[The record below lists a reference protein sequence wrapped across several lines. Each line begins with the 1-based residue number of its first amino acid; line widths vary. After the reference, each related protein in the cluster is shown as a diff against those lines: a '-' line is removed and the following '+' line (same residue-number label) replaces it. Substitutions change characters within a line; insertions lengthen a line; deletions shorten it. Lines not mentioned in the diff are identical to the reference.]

1 MNMEKTINQTEVA
14 SAQGLWDLLR
24 SEAEASISREPV
36 LRTWLHAR
44 LLRYS
49 SLAEAVACNLAEKLN
64 FLRDRESYL
73 HDVFLETLHSHPEIM
88 ECIREDIVANYERDP
103 ACRNH
108 FNPLLNYKGFKA
120 ITGHRIAHQIWLS
133 GQEELALHLQSLISE
148 YYGVDIHPAARFG
161 KGILLD
167 HATGFVAGETSQV
180 GDDVSIFQ
188 GVTLGGTG
196 KDCGDRHPKVE
207 FGVLIGAG
215 AKILGNIRIGE
226 CAKIGANSV
235 VLDDVPPH
243 ATVVGV
249 PGRVIGMNTESIPS
263 HGMDHRVC

>member
-1 MNMEKTINQTEVA
+1 M
-14 SAQGLWDLLR
+14 L
-24 SEAEASISREPV
+24 
-36 LRTWLHAR
+36 
-44 LLRYS
+44 
-49 SLAEAVACNLAEKLN
+49 
-64 FLRDRESYL
+64 
-73 HDVFLETLHSHPEIM
+73 
-88 ECIREDIVANYERDP
+88 IVYT
-103 ACRNH
+103 H

-133 GQEELALHLQSLISE
+133 GQEELALHLQSLVSE

-161 KGILLD
+161 QGIHLD
-167 HATGFVAGETSQV
+167 HATGIVAGETSQV
-180 GDDVSIFQ
+180 GNDVSIFQ

-196 KDCGDRHPKVE
+196 KECGDRHPKVE

-235 VLDDVPPH
+235 VLDDIPAH